1 MDAMAPR
8 LLALSNA
15 TWRQQ
20 MQGVEN
26 QQFQPHPYCVVC
38 EHMCW
43 DEQNEA
49 CSNFGKGV
57 CPLQITQVLEKLKL
71 VCMVL

>member
-1 MDAMAPR
+1 
-8 LLALSNA
+8 
-15 TWRQQ
+15 